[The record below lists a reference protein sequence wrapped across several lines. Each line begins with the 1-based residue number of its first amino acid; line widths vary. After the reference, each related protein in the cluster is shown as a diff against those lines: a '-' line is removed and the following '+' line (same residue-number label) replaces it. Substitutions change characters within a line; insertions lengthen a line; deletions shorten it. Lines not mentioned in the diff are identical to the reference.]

1 MSDLLLIGLT
11 AKQTTTNICFQYIYL
26 IYTNISKWIHVDTNV
41 ENLLSILWWSLPI
54 ADQVITSGQN
64 IFHNFLKWKV
74 RVIDFA
80 LMQMQL

>member
-1 MSDLLLIGLT
+1 M
-11 AKQTTTNICFQYIYL
+11 
-26 IYTNISKWIHVDTNV
+26 NV

>member
-1 MSDLLLIGLT
+1 MDTRWYECGELV
-11 AKQTTTNICFQYIYL
+11 
-26 IYTNISKWIHVDTNV
+26 VDFMV
-41 ENLLSILWWSLPI
+41 I